1 MAKVNLG
8 AELDRATS
16 LLVRAGLSEDH
27 AAISAKAIIASD
39 RWGIGSHGLMRLP
52 FYLERLLAGGIN
64 PRATLKTVTDMPSL
78 VVMNGENG
86 MGHWQLQAA
95 ANLAAD
101 RALVNGIAAVGLGA
115 SSHCGALGIYTA
127 PITRKGLVGIIF
139 SNGPAVMP
147 PWGGKKSVLS
157 TSPIA
162 AGIPTNPP
170 TIIDMAT
177 SAVARGKI
185 AAKAQAN
192 EPLEPGWAFSAE
204 GEPTTDAKVALSG
217 MLAPLGGAKGYALA
231 VLVESLTGALIGPTL
246 AANMPDMFSPA
257 DAANPQGISHFVIAI
272 DAKKLTV
279 DGTHDRLDTFVA
291 SVSAAGGRM
300 PGVNRVDPE
309 NLNLGDEITVAD
321 TVLQQL
327 ADWDAKLSS

>member
-1 MAKVNLG
+1 
-8 AELDRATS
+8 
-16 LLVRAGLSEDH
+16 
-27 AAISAKAIIASD
+27 
-39 RWGIGSHGLMRLP
+39 
-52 FYLERLLAGGIN
+52 
-64 PRATLKTVTDMPSL
+64 
-78 VVMNGENG
+78 
-86 MGHWQLQAA
+86 
-95 ANLAAD
+95 
-101 RALVNGIAAVGLGA
+101 
-115 SSHCGALGIYTA
+115 
-127 PITRKGLVGIIF
+127 
-139 SNGPAVMP
+139 
-147 PWGGKKSVLS
+147 
-157 TSPIA
+157 
-162 AGIPTNPP
+162 
-170 TIIDMAT
+170 
-177 SAVARGKI
+177 
-185 AAKAQAN
+185 
-192 EPLEPGWAFSAE
+192 
-204 GEPTTDAKVALSG
+204 